1 MSLYGEDSGLARW
14 RAGAIYLYERQLE
27 NMKAALFHLEAA
39 DAAFKA
45 CNTVEHTILD
55 DDAWTQLKNQISRCE
70 QRIANMK
77 EGLAHDIEAATE
89 GDEE

>member
-1 MSLYGEDSGLARW
+1 MSDVRM

-45 CNTVEHTILD
+45 CNTHLHDHSILN
-55 DDAWTQLKNQISRCE
+55 DDAWGQLKAQIIACE
-70 QRIANMK
+70 RRINSMK